1 MLPLYT
7 DLSGKR
13 IVVFGGGDVAE
24 RKICQI
30 LETGGGMEVEWD
42 GKWRGRRK
50 RGNARIEVYSIDFT
64 PRIEEFCK
72 KNEIRCFRCDLWDQN
87 LEELLK
93 GAFMILICT
102 SDEPLNNRIFE
113 EAEKSDTF
121 MLINYK
127 DNGNA
132 FMSSVI
138 NKGGIVISIS
148 TGGEVPAMARYM
160 KEKIAPLIGDKEE
173 KMLYILAQLRDYL
186 KETVKDETRRKKIL
200 SSVLSDS
207 ACWSTLDEPLPVEIA
222 KNCIFKIVEERYRYR
237 YR

>member
-1 MLPLYT
+1 VHLKTMLPLYI

-30 LETGGGMEVEWD
+30 LETGGGME
-42 GKWRGRRK
+42 
-50 RGNARIEVYSIDFT
+50 IEVYSIDFT
-64 PRIEEFCK
+64 PRIAELSK
-72 KNEIRCFRCDLWDQN
+72 KNEIRSIRSNLWDQN

-93 GAFMILICT
+93 GAFLILICT
-102 SDEPLNNRIFE
+102 NDESLNARIFE
-113 EAEKSDTF
+113 EAKRSNRF

-127 DNGNA
+127 NDGNVM
-132 FMSSVI
+132 MSSVI
-138 NKGGIVISIS
+138 NKGGFTISIS

-186 KETVKDETRRKKIL
+186 KETVKDEKQRKKIL
-200 SSVLSDS
+200 NCVLSDT
-207 ACWSTLDEPLPVEIA
+207 ACWSTLDEHLQVEIA
-222 KNCIFKIVEERYRYR
+222 KNCIFKIVEERHRLSR
-237 YR
+237 

>member
-1 MLPLYT
+1 MLPLYA

-30 LETGGGMEVEWD
+30 LETGG
-42 GKWRGRRK
+42 
-50 RGNARIEVYSIDFT
+50 AAIEVYSLDFT
-64 PRIEEFCK
+64 PRIEELCK
-72 KNEIRCFRCDLWDQN
+72 KNETRCFRCDLWDQN
-87 LEELLK
+87 LNELLK
-93 GAFMILICT
+93 GACLILICT
-102 SDEPLNNRIFE
+102 SDESLNNRIFE
-113 EAEKSDTF
+113 EAKRSNSF

-138 NKGGIVISIS
+138 NKGGFIISIS
-148 TGGEVPAMARYM
+148 TGGKGPAMARYL

-186 KETVKDETRRKKIL
+186 KETVKDEKLRKKIL
-200 SSVLSDS
+200 NCVLSDS
-207 ACWSTLDEPLPVEIA
+207 ACWSTLDEHVPVEIA
-222 KNCIFKIVEERYRYR
+222 KSCIFKIVNERYI
-237 YR
+237 